1 MINSENFFAG
11 KKVWFVR
18 SRFSFQQDIPNNSI
32 ITLIKIKG
40 TYLSNLKL
48 HVYAVEGYNEKVI
61 QDEIYE
67 NYQEWCAQNQEE
79 KQKIEQKYIPIS
91 GYI

>member
-1 MINSENFFAG
+1 MISHKDFFIG

-18 SRFSFQQDIPNNSI
+18 SRFGSNTDAPNNTI
-32 ITLIKIKG
+32 ITLTKA
-40 TYLSNLKL
+40 TYLPNLGL
-48 HVYAVEGYNEKVI
+48 HAYAVEGYNEKVI

>member
-1 MINSENFFAG
+1 MISHKDFFIG

-18 SRFSFQQDIPNNSI
+18 SRFGSNTDAPNNTI
-32 ITLIKIKG
+32 ITLTKA
-40 TYLSNLKL
+40 TYLPNLKL
-48 HVYAVEGYNEKVI
+48 HAYAVEGYNEKVI